1 MQQDD
6 FAVVITQL
14 LGRVSSEDALVLC
27 QGDPYGNST
36 RWVFDV
42 EHDTGRTSHF
52 SFQLRSWNGK
62 GVYAP
67 IVSFS
72 LTPLSAAC
80 WDAQPHIEQPKL
92 PTILI
97 ATHPSGYNGAFGTI
111 KYRVALDLVHST
123 SR

>member
-1 MQQDD
+1 MQNDD

-14 LGRVSSEDALVLC
+14 LGRVFSEDALV

-42 EHDTGRTSHF
+42 AHDTARTAHF

-80 WDAQPHIEQPKL
+80 WDAQPFIEQPQL
-92 PTILI
+92 PTIRI
-97 ATHPSGYNGAFGTI
+97 ATRPSGFREAFGTI
-111 KYRVALDLVHST
+111 KYRVALDIVHST